1 MGAVAAVA
9 RAMGGGGNSAPGVP
23 ADRLA
28 PVRGWTLAI
37 LPNLHCAPRRSSPR
51 CAAAPRQSRVLPPLE
66 LLQPHSTPSTPLRGL
81 DHQMLLPDAP
91 IAAPRRHGAILRVAA
106 RDARSL
112 GASPGVLAP
121 QAAPIGGSLCVGK
134 TLLRRLD
141 GVGYLVEAYPR
152 ASARARRRAVFGLAL
167 HALQTA
173 HPTRSPR
180 PRARCCSA
188 PRCSRSARRTRRRG
202 GGARVQLSGGCHAGS
217 ELTPAAR
224 LWKPCGR
231 QPLAHGP
238 SLTHSI
244 AARRRARR

>member
-141 GVGYLVEAYPR
+141 GVGYLVEAYL
-152 ASARARRRAVFGLAL
+152 GLGAGVD
-167 HALQTA
+167 AQF
-173 HPTRSPR
+173 R
-180 PRARCCSA
+180 PRA
-188 PRCSRSARRTRRRG
+188 PRAAQPGIPRG
-202 GGARVQLSGGCHAGS
+202 GGDLAHA
-217 ELTPAAR
+217 AAR
-224 LWKPCGR
+224 DAL
-231 QPLAHGP
+231 
-238 SLTHSI
+238 
-244 AARRRARR
+244 ARRGEHDGAAASVRARSSGERRGDVRR

>member
-141 GVGYLVEAYPR
+141 GVGYLVEAYL
-152 ASARARRRAVFGLAL
+152 GLGAG
-167 HALQTA
+167 AT
-173 HPTRSPR
+173 TRGFR
-180 PRARCCSA
+180 PRA
-188 PRCSRSARRTRRRG
+188 PRAANGASDAVAATSRALLLGAEVLSLGAANETAR
-202 GGARVQLSGGCHAGS
+202 
-217 ELTPAAR
+217 
-224 LWKPCGR
+224 
-231 QPLAHGP
+231 
-238 SLTHSI
+238 
-244 AARRRARR
+244 RRRARAA